1 MDGIGILPPPARGR
15 GPAGWEGA
23 DGIHSQA
30 ELQSIKNLQK
40 YEINDNCNTF
50 AARNRLLHMWLVLA
64 FVSAI
69 FLGFYDTS
77 KKASLRDNAVLPVLF
92 LNTMFSTLIF
102 SPFLLDYLGG
112 FGWFSG
118 TFLDT
123 APFGDG
129 AFARGTQP
137 LDTQLLPECPC
148 SPLAARTFSNSLSY
162 SDLGATALVVQAHLL
177 VVLKAF
183 IVLSSWICGYFGLKH
198 LPLSI
203 VGPINATRPVL
214 VLVGATLIFGESLN
228 LYQWTGVL
236 LTIFSIFLMSRA
248 GKKENIDFKSNRW
261 IWCLAGA
268 VLMGAVSGLYDKF
281 IVKSLSPMFVQ
292 SWFNFYQMIIMAA
305 ICGLLWYPR
314 RHESTPFTWRWSIP
328 LISLFICVAD
338 FAYFSSLHDSE
349 SMISVVSLVRRSSVI
364 VSFACAAL
372 IFKERNLRTKIVD
385 LGLILLGM
393 AFIWVGTN

>member
-1 MDGIGILPPPARGR
+1 
-15 GPAGWEGA
+15 
-23 DGIHSQA
+23 
-30 ELQSIKNLQK
+30 
-40 YEINDNCNTF
+40 
-50 AARNRLLHMWLVLA
+50 MWLVLA
-64 FVSAI
+64 FVSAT

-77 KKASLRDNAVLPVLF
+77 KKASLKGNAVLPVLF
-92 LNTMFSTLIF
+92 LNTVFSTLIF
-102 SPFLLDYLGG
+102 SPFLLDYIGG

-123 APFGDG
+123 APFTPG
-129 AFARGTQP
+129 APFPGGAQP
-137 LDTQLLPECPC
+137 LDTQPLPATSC
-148 SPLAARTFSNSLSY
+148 SPLAAGDLNNSLSN
-162 SDLGATALVVQAHLL
+162 SELGATDFVVRAHLL

-214 VLVGATLIFGESLN
+214 VLVGATLIFGERLN
-228 LYQWTGVL
+228 PYQWAGVL
-236 LTIFSIFLMSRA
+236 VTILSVFLMSRT
-248 GKKENIDFKSNRW
+248 GKKENIDFKSNKW

-281 IVKSLSPMFVQ
+281 IMKQLSPMFVQ
-292 SWFNFYQMIIMAA
+292 SWFNFYQMIIMAV

-314 RHESTPFTWRWSIP
+314 RKESTAFTWRWSIP
-328 LISLFICVAD
+328 LISLFICIAD
-338 FAYFSSLHDSE
+338 FAYFTSLNDPE

-372 IFKERNLRTKIVD
+372 IFKERNLRAKAVD
-385 LGLILLGM
+385 LVLILIGM
-393 AFIWVGTN
+393 AFIWIGTR

>member
-1 MDGIGILPPPARGR
+1 
-15 GPAGWEGA
+15 
-23 DGIHSQA
+23 
-30 ELQSIKNLQK
+30 
-40 YEINDNCNTF
+40 
-50 AARNRLLHMWLVLA
+50 MWLVLA

-92 LNTMFSTLIF
+92 LNTVFSTLIF
-102 SPFLLDYLGG
+102 SPFLLDYICG

-118 TFLDT
+118 TLLDT

-129 AFARGTQP
+129 AFSGDGAFARGTQT
-137 LDTQLLPECPC
+137 LDIQPLPESLC

-162 SDLGATALVVQAHLL
+162 SELGAAALAVQAHLL

-198 LPLSI
+198 LPLTI

-214 VLVGATLIFGESLN
+214 VLVGATLIFGENLN

-292 SWFNFYQMIIMAA
+292 SWFNFYQMVIMAV
-305 ICGLLWYPR
+305 ICGLLWYPK
-314 RHESTPFTWRWSIP
+314 RHQSTPFTWRWSIP

>member
-1 MDGIGILPPPARGR
+1 
-15 GPAGWEGA
+15 
-23 DGIHSQA
+23 
-30 ELQSIKNLQK
+30 
-40 YEINDNCNTF
+40 
-50 AARNRLLHMWLVLA
+50 MWLVLA
-64 FVSAI
+64 FVSAT

-77 KKASLRDNAVLPVLF
+77 KKASLKGNAVLPVLF
-92 LNTMFSTLIF
+92 LNTVFSTLIF
-102 SPFLLDYLGG
+102 SPFLLDYIGG

-123 APFGDG
+123 APFTPG
-129 AFARGTQP
+129 APFPGGAQP
-137 LDTQLLPECPC
+137 LDTQSLPATSC
-148 SPLAARTFSNSLSY
+148 SPLAAGDLNNSLSN
-162 SDLGATALVVQAHLL
+162 SELGATAFVVRAHLL

-214 VLVGATLIFGESLN
+214 VLVGATLIFGERLN
-228 LYQWTGVL
+228 PYQWAGVL
-236 LTIFSIFLMSRA
+236 VTILSVFLMSRT
-248 GKKENIDFKSNRW
+248 GKKENIDFRRNRW

-281 IVKSLSPMFVQ
+281 IMKQLSPMFVQ
-292 SWFNFYQMIIMAA
+292 SWFNFYQMIIMAV

-314 RHESTPFTWRWSIP
+314 RKESTAFTWRWSIP
-328 LISLFICVAD
+328 LISLFICIAD
-338 FAYFSSLHDSE
+338 FAYFTSLNDPE

-372 IFKERNLRTKIVD
+372 IFKERNLRAKAVD
-385 LGLILLGM
+385 LVLILIGM
-393 AFIWVGTN
+393 AFIWIGTR